1 VAIERVHIEQFLE
14 LAKHHPVIDVRS
26 PGEYKH
32 AHMPGAHPM
41 PLFTDEERKIV
52 GTTYKQESREQ
63 AIKIGL
69 HFFGPKMRG
78 MVEQAEQIAQGIE
91 NWEPG
96 DSPSSAAAT
105 NVKSPI
111 PNSKILLVY
120 CWRGGMRSGAVSW
133 LLDMYGFKVY
143 TLIGGYKNFRRYVLD
158 TFKLPFPF
166 RVIGGYTGS
175 GKTEVLKALREKNER
190 VIDLEDIA
198 KHKGSA
204 FGNIGM
210 PQQPGQEM
218 FENLL
223 AIELR
228 KMTDDGWQ
236 MTEPN
241 HHPSSIITS
250 SSAIR
255 HLPPA
260 IWIEDESQRIGLVN
274 LPNDLWATMRQS
286 PLHFLEIPFEERL
299 RHLVE
304 EYGNLDRERMID
316 AIGRIRE
323 KLGGLN
329 AQNAVSLLQEGNTF
343 ESFRIL
349 LKYYDKFYLK
359 ALHNRGSV
367 DSLLHSVDCKSVS
380 AENAN
385 RLIAEP
391 QYHHE
396 NP

>member
-1 VAIERVHIEQFLE
+1 MAVQRIHIEEFLE

-32 AHMPGAHPM
+32 AHMPGAHAM

-69 HFFGPKMRG
+69 DFFGPKMRG
-78 MVEQAEQIAQGIE
+78 MVEQAGKIIE
-91 NWEPG
+91 YYLNWEQESG
-96 DSPSSAAAT
+96 SNGNSQ
-105 NVKSPI
+105 
-111 PNSKILLVY
+111 NSKPRTVLLY

-143 TLIGGYKNFRRYVLD
+143 TLIGGYKKFRHYVLD
-158 TFKLPFPF
+158 TFRLPFPF

-175 GKTEVLKALREKNER
+175 GKTEVLKALREKKER

-210 PQQPGQEM
+210 PEQPGQEM

-223 AIELR
+223 AMKLR
-228 KMTDDGWQ
+228 KVADDGWQ
-236 MTEPN
+236 MTDKPN
-241 HHPSSIITS
+241 HHSSFT
-250 SSAIR
+250 
-255 HLPPA
+255 

-274 LPNDLWATMRQS
+274 LPNDLWATMRRS

-299 RHLVE
+299 QHLVH
-304 EYGNLDRERMID
+304 EYGTLDHERMIN

-323 KLGGLN
+323 KLGALN
-329 AQNAVSLLQEGNTF
+329 AQNAVRLLQEGNTL

-359 ALHNRGSV
+359 ALHNRESIN
-367 DSLLHSVDCKSVS
+367 SLLHSVDCKSVS

-396 NP
+396 NL

>member
-1 VAIERVHIEQFLE
+1 MAAQRIHIEQFLE
-14 LAKHHPVIDVRS
+14 LAKHHAVIDVRS

-32 AHMPGAHPM
+32 AHMPGAHSM
-41 PLFTDEERKIV
+41 PLFSDEERKIV
-52 GTTYKQESREQ
+52 GTTYKQQSREQ

-69 HFFGPKMRG
+69 DFFGPKMRG
-78 MVEQAEQIAQGIE
+78 MVEHAEELVQGFKKHD
-91 NWEPG
+91 PTA
-96 DSPSSAAAT
+96 DSNYAT
-105 NVKSPI
+105 ASGNQFTI
-111 PNSKILLVY
+111 PNSKTILVY

-143 TLIGGYKNFRRYVLD
+143 TLIGGYKKFRHYVLE

-166 RVIGGYTGS
+166 RIVGGYTGS

-210 PQQPGQEM
+210 PEQPGQEM

-223 AIELR
+223 ASELR
-228 KMTDDGWQ
+228 KLTDDSWQ
-236 MTEPN
+236 MAETQK
-241 HHPSSIITS
+241 
-250 SSAIR
+250 SAI
-255 HLPPA
+255 
-260 IWIEDESQRIGLVN
+260 WVEDESQRIGLVN
-274 LPNDLWATMRQS
+274 LPNDLWATMRKS
-286 PLHFLEIPFEERL
+286 PVHFLEIPFEERL
-299 RHLVE
+299 QHLAG
-304 EYGNLDRERMID
+304 EYGSLDQERMID

-329 AQNAVSLLQEGNTF
+329 AQNAVRLLQEGNTL

-359 ALHNRGSV
+359 ALHNRESV
-367 DSLLHSVDCKSVS
+367 DSLLHSVECKSIS
-380 AENAN
+380 PENAN
-385 RLIAEP
+385 RLIAEH

>member
-1 VAIERVHIEQFLE
+1 MAVNKIMGTQKIHIEQFLE
-14 LAKHHPVIDVRS
+14 LGKNYPIIDVRS

-32 AHMPGAHPM
+32 AHMPGAHAM

-52 GTTYKQESREQ
+52 GTTYKQQSREQ

-69 HFFGPKMRG
+69 DFFGPKMRP
-78 MVEQAEQIAQGIE
+78 MVEQAEQIVQGIGNRE
-91 NWEPG
+91 SGNL
-96 DSPSSAAAT
+96 AT
-105 NVKSPI
+105 ANAQSPI
-111 PNSKILLVY
+111 PNSKTLLVY

-143 TLIGGYKNFRRYVLD
+143 TLIGGYKKFRHYVLD

-210 PQQPGQEM
+210 AEQPGQEM

-223 AIELR
+223 AMELR
-228 KMTDDGWQ
+228 KMAVDSRQPATNTADCG
-236 MTEPN
+236 
-241 HHPSSIITS
+241 
-250 SSAIR
+250 
-255 HLPPA
+255 LPTA

-299 RHLVE
+299 KHLVE
-304 EYGNLDRERMID
+304 EYGNLDSERMID

-329 AQNAVSLLQEGNTF
+329 AQNAVRLLQEGNTL

-359 ALHNRGSV
+359 ALHNRESV
-367 DSLLHSVDCKSVS
+367 NSLLHSVDCKSVS

-396 NP
+396 NL